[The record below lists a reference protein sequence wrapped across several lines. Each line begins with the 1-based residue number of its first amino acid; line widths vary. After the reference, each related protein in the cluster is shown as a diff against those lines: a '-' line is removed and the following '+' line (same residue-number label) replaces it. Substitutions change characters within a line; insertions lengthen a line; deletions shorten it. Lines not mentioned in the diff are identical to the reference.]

1 MGIFFLSGNNLL
13 EMLQKSGHNQHQQ
26 QQGVRQLEDGIKRSL
41 GLGDGV
47 VSGGKQLQQQLGA
60 GQINY
65 LQQLQQQQ
73 QQQQMHH
80 QFPGGL
86 LGFPPHHMQQQQQQ
100 QHRAAQQHSV
110 PPQQQH
116 QSQDSDMSA
125 FKKLV
130 RCISRYSRD
139 H

>member
-1 MGIFFLSGNNLL
+1 LRIFLVSGNNLL

-47 VSGGKQLQQQLGA
+47 VSGGKQLQQQLGS
-60 GQINY
+60 GHINY
-65 LQQLQQQQ
+65 LQQLQQQ

-86 LGFPPHHMQQQQQQ
+86 LGFPPHHMQQQQQ
-100 QHRAAQQHSV
+100 HRPAQQHSV

-130 RCISRYSRD
+130 SRTYISLKRD